1 MPPDIGEEK
10 GMGYGRH
17 NPGHRVDDV
26 EGLRSP
32 EMGEHCEYPKD
43 SYTADTENT
52 GSHRSQ

>member
-10 GMGYGRH
+10 GMCYGRH